1 MVSAERPPTP
11 DPTQLGEDQGLPA
24 GFLVGFTERLL
35 DRRAEL
41 LAESQAPAVAREQ
54 AVAEAVQA
62 FAAGATE
69 RGWTVT
75 ERRIASL
82 ADDTLGLEEEY
93 RDQHGYEPQLARLSA
108 IGEVLDGERAR
119 EEPPSAWLRPPDPP
133 ARSDPDQLQR
143 HPPQQ
148 AGPDGRGDR
157 VWTREAGRE
166 R

>member
-1 MVSAERPPTP
+1 VSAERPSTP
-11 DPTQLGEDQGLPA
+11 SPTQLGEDQGLP
-24 GFLVGFTERLL
+24 GEFLVGFTERLL

-41 LAESQAPAVAREQ
+41 LAESQAPAEAREQ

-82 ADDTLGLEEEY
+82 ADDTLGLEAEY
-93 RDQHGYEPQLARLSA
+93 RDQHGYEPPLARRSA

-119 EEPPSAWLRPPDPP
+119 EELPSAWLRQPDPP
-133 ARSDPDQLQR
+133 ARSDPTRQGDPSQR
-143 HPPQQ
+143 T
-148 AGPDGRGDR
+148 GPDGRPDR
-157 VWTREAGRE
+157 VRTREAGRE